1 MISLWSLPTKAE
13 FGSKEYELSTD
24 FRDILDIID
33 VLKDE
38 SSPEPVRWEIASQ
51 LFFGEEIPIAFQ
63 KEAIGFFTEFLSYGE
78 QPDKKKKQ
86 KKLIDWTLDAAIIVG
101 DVNKVAGFDVRSAPY
116 VHWWTFLAYFD
127 GVGEGQLSTVV
138 GIRSKLQKGKKLEKW
153 EQEFYTEHKDQ
164 IDFRAPQEASEAR
177 KYFDKWL

>member
-1 MISLWSLPTKAE
+1 M
-13 FGSKEYELSTD
+13 
-24 FRDILDIID
+24 
-33 VLKDE
+33 
-38 SSPEPVRWEIASQ
+38 
-51 LFFGEEIPIAFQ
+51 
-63 KEAIGFFTEFLSYGE
+63 
-78 QPDKKKKQ
+78 
-86 KKLIDWTLDAAIIVG
+86 
-101 DVNKVAGFDVRSAPY
+101 NKVAGFDVRSAPY
-116 VHWWTFLAYFD
+116 VHWWTFLAYFN